1 MAALSPERRLEL
13 AEAAAD
19 FHARTTSPDALLR
32 RLGERIGRPA
42 ARAPALRLR
51 REARSRRRA
60 IFLSPNGIGMGHLTR
75 LLAVARRCSADL
87 EPVFLSMSQAVGVVR
102 EWGYVAEYFPYHAH
116 TGETADAW
124 NAALRARLEEAIA
137 FYDARCVVFDGN
149 VPYQGLTACRRAHPD
164 RAFVWIRRGLWRA
177 EAGRAAIERS
187 RHFDLVVEPGELA
200 ASLDVGATAGRR
212 DETVQVPPVLLLDA
226 EELLDRD
233 AARAEL
239 GLDPGRTAVLV
250 QLGSRNNFDYAAIDQ
265 AILDELG
272 GRPDVELVHV
282 DWLIGEAEPE
292 LPPRVRRLRTFPVT
306 RYLRAFDLAVSAVGY
321 NSFHELL
328 AFGVPSIFVPN
339 ENPIMDAQELRAAW
353 AERHGLALAVGRRD
367 PYRMVRALRSL
378 LDPAT
383 RAEIS
388 ARCAA
393 LPRMDGAA
401 QVARHI
407 DQISAAVRA
416 LSGSGWPGR
425 TGPLQGCKAVRLR
438 RAAEGDDRDRLP
450 ARGQQGVLASAIGVP
465 GQLRSLNRQPLGVG
479 DLVGDEP
486 PLAEWREVVPVRDEH
501 GPAAALGA
509 LPLREVQ
516 HLVQGVPRQAED
528 RDDDVPAA
536 SCSGRRDRLGRGRLR
551 PRRRGEAA
559 QELPPVLHPAPF
571 SASLSARAQRRARSA
586 ASGRVR
592 PVVTTRRSPSANRR
606 QTSKRSPSSCR
617 SAAAGSISTRRTS
630 SGRTA
635 SPFGRRASSGGGA
648 APSVTSGAGRV
659 VGADLEDQAGGEP
672 VRQQPAVG
680 RRHQPALGG
689 CRPPARV
696 QHPAFGPHQPGL
708 GPGGPDV
715 VDREV
720 DRGVA
725 AALRHR
731 RADGAAHAG
740 VEQRRRPA
748 AVGDAPHVVDEA
760 LGLALD
766 HHPAGLDLREPE
778 RQRLG
783 HRGRRQLAVADA
795 PQELEP
801 RQLAPEPPV
810 DGRGLEG
817 VAPLLWVL
825 ASGGEG
831 LDAGLGAAQDQG
843 VDVVGALVGV
853 DRLEV
858 HDVADDVV
866 LVGDAVAAVHV
877 ARHPRD
883 VERLAGSCC
892 A

>member
-1 MAALSPERRLEL
+1 MAGGAARHGRAMPAFDLVVIADPRPRYAEGRCLAALLATAARAGYRTALLPVLASLPTPAPPFHPAVAALLAGGEVTLLDGERPHDAALALVYHLLAVRDPAGRPLRLRAGQVVLRVDQPWRRPDGTALVDPRAAVGNAGALLGAEPEVVGGDRLLSEALGVGGVWPVVSALPRRARVTSALHRLGCHIGGGLALSASLGTLELAEASARSSSGPRPPELADPAAWLGSLDAYVLSPDPARQPFLQPGLAEVLAVGTPLMAPPGFEPLLGPAALYMAPKDLAALTPERRLEL

-42 ARAPALRLR
+42 VRAPALRLR

-407 DQISAAVRA
+407 DQLSAAVRA
-416 LSGSGWPGR
+416 
-425 TGPLQGCKAVRLR
+425 
-438 RAAEGDDRDRLP
+438 
-450 ARGQQGVLASAIGVP
+450 
-465 GQLRSLNRQPLGVG
+465 
-479 DLVGDEP
+479 
-486 PLAEWREVVPVRDEH
+486 
-501 GPAAALGA
+501 
-509 LPLREVQ
+509 
-516 HLVQGVPRQAED
+516 
-528 RDDDVPAA
+528 
-536 SCSGRRDRLGRGRLR
+536 
-551 PRRRGEAA
+551 
-559 QELPPVLHPAPF
+559 
-571 SASLSARAQRRARSA
+571 
-586 ASGRVR
+586 
-592 PVVTTRRSPSANRR
+592 
-606 QTSKRSPSSCR
+606 
-617 SAAAGSISTRRTS
+617 
-630 SGRTA
+630 
-635 SPFGRRASSGGGA
+635 
-648 APSVTSGAGRV
+648 
-659 VGADLEDQAGGEP
+659 
-672 VRQQPAVG
+672 
-680 RRHQPALGG
+680 
-689 CRPPARV
+689 
-696 QHPAFGPHQPGL
+696 
-708 GPGGPDV
+708 
-715 VDREV
+715 
-720 DRGVA
+720 
-725 AALRHR
+725 
-731 RADGAAHAG
+731 
-740 VEQRRRPA
+740 
-748 AVGDAPHVVDEA
+748 
-760 LGLALD
+760 
-766 HHPAGLDLREPE
+766 
-778 RQRLG
+778 
-783 HRGRRQLAVADA
+783 
-795 PQELEP
+795 
-801 RQLAPEPPV
+801 
-810 DGRGLEG
+810 
-817 VAPLLWVL
+817 
-825 ASGGEG
+825 
-831 LDAGLGAAQDQG
+831 
-843 VDVVGALVGV
+843 
-853 DRLEV
+853 
-858 HDVADDVV
+858 
-866 LVGDAVAAVHV
+866 
-877 ARHPRD
+877 
-883 VERLAGSCC
+883 
-892 A
+892 